1 MKYFILFIFLGVTLN
16 AATLRS
22 LRLER
27 VYQQDGTTLDHVNC
41 QAYTDQQSGQPYVR
55 DLTTQAQYN
64 KLAQI
69 ANFSAF
75 QLSKMPDKIWIFYNA
90 DGTIER
96 IDHQV
101 TGEAPNH
108 ITQGADVPSNLVTG
122 IQNLKIFIE
131 GLLP

>member
-1 MKYFILFIFLGVTLN
+1 MALLK
-16 AATLRS
+16 S

-27 VYQQDGTTLDHVNC
+27 VYQTDGTTIDHVHC
-41 QAYTDQQSGQPYVR
+41 DAYTDQQSGQPYSR
-55 DLTTQAQYN
+55 DLTTANQLN

-69 ANFSAF
+69 VNFSAF
-75 QLSKMPDKIWIFYNA
+75 HLSKMPDKIWIFYNA

-108 ITQGADVPSNLVTG
+108 ITQGADVPANLVTG
-122 IQNLKIFIE
+122 IQNLKTFIE